1 MPAHSMA
8 AADWDDGVSQQTLEV
23 VGHAV
28 PLVVAQRPT
37 KFLTARVLP
46 YEPDTYFV
54 VPGTPGGRL
63 MSNDRS

>member
-1 MPAHSMA
+1 MT
-8 AADWDDGVSQQTLEV
+8 AADWDAGVPQQTLDV

-28 PLVVAQRPT
+28 PLVAAPRPT

-54 VPGTPGGRL
+54 VPGTSGRKA
-63 MSNDRS
+63 DVQ